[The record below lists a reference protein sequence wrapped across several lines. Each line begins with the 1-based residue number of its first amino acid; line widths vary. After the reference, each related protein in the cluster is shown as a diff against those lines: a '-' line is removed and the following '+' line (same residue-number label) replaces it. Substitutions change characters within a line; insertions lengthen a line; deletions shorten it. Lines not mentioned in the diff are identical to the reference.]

1 MKADEVLRRY
11 AAGER
16 DFRHVNNLR
25 GQSFKGKDLSGA
37 DFSEADIRG
46 ANFTNAYLKDAKF
59 CGAKAGLQRR
69 WQTGL
74 TGIALLLSGIIT
86 WLAIGVIPAFVS
98 SEIEEKTDTNQGI
111 KISALNS
118 CIGAVIG
125 GLASGL
131 IFGLIQGLIIGIT
144 SAIFLGL
151 ISGLISGGI
160 ACIQHFTLRLILYF
174 NNYIPWNYA
183 RFLDYAAER
192 IFLQKVGGGYIFIH
206 RMLMEH
212 FAQMELER

>member
-1 MKADEVLRRY
+1 MVSGIGVGSICGWLVMSQLPMINTVENITFSKIKFRSNFMNNIIWGLSI
-11 AAGER
+11 GLISWLIER
-16 DFRHVNNLR
+16 EMA
-25 GQSFKGKDLSGA
+25 KG
-37 DFSEADIRG
+37 
-46 ANFTNAYLKDAKF
+46 
-59 CGAKAGLQRR
+59 
-69 WQTGL
+69 
-74 TGIALLLSGIIT
+74 LLSGIIT

-118 CIGAVIG
+118 CVGAVIG

-151 ISGLISGGI
+151 FFGLISGGI
-160 ACIQHFTLRLILYF
+160 ACIQHFILRLILYF

-183 RFLDYAAER
+183 RFLDYAADR